1 MTVRFPYM
9 HFTYQSPKPINPH
22 SKLQFNTETKHQQQ
36 GYSTLN
42 HTQLPA
48 GASING
54 AATHH
59 YDQAAPCTK
68 PRLLQHT
75 CSQRSQCQKHIMHK
89 PWLSK
94 AASDGCVVDAFVS

>member
-1 MTVRFPYM
+1 MY
-9 HFTYQSPKPINPH
+9 FTYQSPKSINPH
-22 SKLQFNTETKHQQQ
+22 SKLQFNTETWCKTPAA

-42 HTQLPA
+42 HTQLSA
-48 GASING
+48 GASTKG

-59 YDQAAPCTK
+59 YDHAAPCTK

-89 PWLSK
+89 PLAFK
-94 AASDGCVVDAFVS
+94 GCK